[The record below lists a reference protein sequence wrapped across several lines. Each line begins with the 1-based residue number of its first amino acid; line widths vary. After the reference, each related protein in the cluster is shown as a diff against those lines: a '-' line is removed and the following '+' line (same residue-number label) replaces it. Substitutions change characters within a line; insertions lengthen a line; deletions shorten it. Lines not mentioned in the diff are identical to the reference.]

1 MQFRRRGFNPWVGKI
16 PWRREGYPFQ
26 YSGLENSMDWIVCW
40 VTKSRMW
47 LPLSPIEHL
56 PKLTLYLTCMCV
68 CLIMSD
74 PLRPHELEPTRLL
87 CPWNFLGKN
96 TGVDCHF
103 LLQRIFRPRDRP
115 QASWLYLLHWQADS
129 LPREPPG
136 KPPHDILVHIKIT
149 QIF

>member
-1 MQFRRRGFNPWVGKI
+1 MWETWVRSQGWEDPLEKGRLPIPVFWFGEFHGLYSVWGRKGSDVTFTFTHRTFTKI
-16 PWRREGYPFQ
+16 DFIPHTH
-26 YSGLENSMDWIVCW
+26 V
-40 VTKSRMW
+40 
-47 LPLSPIEHL
+47 
-56 PKLTLYLTCMCV
+56 CV
-68 CLIMSD
+68 CLIVSD

-103 LLQRIFRPRDRP
+103 LLQRIFRPRDRT
-115 QASWLYLLHWQADS
+115 QASWLHLLHWQADS

-136 KPPHDILVHIKIT
+136 KPPYDILVHIKIT